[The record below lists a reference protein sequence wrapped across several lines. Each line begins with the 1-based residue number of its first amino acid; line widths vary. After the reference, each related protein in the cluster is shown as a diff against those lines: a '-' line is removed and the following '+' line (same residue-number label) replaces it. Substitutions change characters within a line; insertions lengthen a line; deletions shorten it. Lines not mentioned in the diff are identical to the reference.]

1 MPAQNKKKGDEKSML
16 IIPVKPE
23 EGIERA
29 LKKFKKK
36 FDRTKKSRTI
46 RDNRYFTKPS
56 IRRRSERIKAA
67 YSQRKRTEDELN

>member
-1 MPAQNKKKGDEKSML
+1 MFVNLEKGDEKSML

-36 FDRTKKSRTI
+36 FDRTQKLRTV
-46 RDNRYFTKPS
+46 REKRYFTKPCVKK
-56 IRRRSERIKAA
+56 RSERIKAA
-67 YSQRKRTEDELN
+67 YVQRKKTEEELT